1 MRMVIPCVEA
11 HTCGEPTRIVV
22 GGFPNLPGDSM
33 LEKQAYFREHLDHIR
48 KALIFEPRGHR
59 GMFGAILTPPVN
71 RHAVCG
77 VIWFDNRGYLS
88 GCGHGTIAVGTVL
101 VETGAVRVLNG
112 PVSFALDTPAGTLPV
127 TVEVG
132 DGRVCEV
139 SFENV
144 PAFTLGSDIEVE
156 VPELGRVTVDIAFG
170 GNFFA
175 ILEVSQL
182 GLEIRPSVV
191 STLAEVGL
199 KIRDAV
205 NREVKVVHP
214 LLPEVDH
221 VQIVTFVSKPTRPD
235 AQYLLTHM
243 FANGA
248 IDRSPGGT
256 GTSALMAALHA
267 KGLLAIGDEIV
278 TEGIA
283 GGIFRGRLLREV
295 KVGNRVGVVPRVAGS
310 AYITAFH
317 QFILD
322 SNDPWAEGFEVG

>member
-1 MRMVIPCVEA
+1 
-11 HTCGEPTRIVV
+11 
-22 GGFPNLPGDSM
+22 
-33 LEKQAYFREHLDHIR
+33 
-48 KALIFEPRGHR
+48 
-59 GMFGAILTPPVN
+59 
-71 RHAVCG
+71 
-77 VIWFDNRGYLS
+77 
-88 GCGHGTIAVGTVL
+88 
-101 VETGAVRVLNG
+101 
-112 PVSFALDTPAGTLPV
+112 
-127 TVEVG
+127 
-132 DGRVCEV
+132 
-139 SFENV
+139 
-144 PAFTLGSDIEVE
+144 LGSDIEVE